1 MVLQTADA
9 VVIGA
14 GINGAAT
21 AYNLVKRGM
30 KDVIL
35 LEKQLIASGGT
46 GRSAAIIRQHYSSD
60 ELVRMVR
67 RSVDVFTNFEDE
79 IGGECGFVNT
89 GWAFLVPDYVS
100 DGFSE
105 NLARGQ
111 RLGVD
116 VREVSTADLND
127 IEPRVDLSDVHRCAY
142 EPGSGYADPRGTT
155 HAYVQR
161 FIQLGGRLTQL
172 TPASGLILSDDG
184 STVEGVKTE
193 AGDIS
198 AGIVVN
204 AAGPWAE
211 RVAAWA
217 GVELPL
223 EVTREEEII
232 YDVELAGGPPRLC
245 FSDMAKAIYY
255 RPDGTSR
262 MLVGRGYP
270 KDYQVVEPDGYN
282 QEVDSDFIEE
292 TTTRLQARWPSFDS
306 ILAIDS
312 YTGLYDVTP
321 DWHPVLG
328 SVDGVE
334 GFQICAGF
342 SGHGFKIGPAI
353 GELMAEEIMD
363 GPGSS
368 IDAGRFNL
376 RRFTE
381 GKLIGAAY
389 GTNRA

>member
-1 MVLQTADA
+1 MGLETADV

-46 GRSAAIIRQHYSSD
+46 GRSAAIVRQHYSSD

-67 RSVDVFTNFEDE
+67 RSVDVFTHFDDE

-100 DGFSE
+100 DGFSA
-105 NLARGQ
+105 NLERGQ

-116 VREVSTADLND
+116 VREVSTAELNE
-127 IEPRVDLSDVHRCAY
+127 IEPRVELSDVHRCAY
-142 EPGSGYADPRGTT
+142 EPDSGYADPRATT

-161 FIQLGGRLTQL
+161 FIELGGRLIQL
-172 TPASGLILSDDG
+172 NAAHGLMMSDG
-184 STVEGVKTE
+184 KVTGVKTE
-193 AGDIS
+193 DGDI
-198 AGIVVN
+198 AAPIVVN
-204 AAGPWAE
+204 AAGPWAG
-211 RVAAWA
+211 RVASWA

-232 YDVELAGGPPRLC
+232 FDVGNAGGPPRLC

-255 RPDGTSR
+255 RPDGSTR
-262 MLVGRGYP
+262 MLAGRGYP
-270 KDYQVVEPDGYN
+270 KDYEKVEPDGYN
-282 QEVDSDFIEE
+282 QEVDNDFIEE
-292 TTTRLQARWPSFDS
+292 TTVRLKLRWPSFDS
-306 ILAIDS
+306 ILAINS

-328 SVDGVE
+328 RVDGID
-334 GFQICAGF
+334 GFYLCAGF

-353 GELMAEEIMD
+353 GELMAEEIID
-363 GPGSS
+363 GSAS
-368 IDAGRFNL
+368 TIDITRFNL
-376 RRFTE
+376 RRFAE
-381 GKLIGAAY
+381 GQLIDAAY

>member
-1 MVLQTADA
+1 MNGQQTADA

-21 AYNLVKRGM
+21 AYNLLKRGM

-46 GRSAAIIRQHYSSD
+46 GRSAAVIRQHYSSD

-67 RSVDVFTNFEDE
+67 RSVDVFTNFADE

-100 DGFSE
+100 DGLSE
-105 NLARGQ
+105 NLERGQ

-116 VREVSTADLND
+116 VRELSAAELND
-127 IEPRVDLSDVHRCAY
+127 IEPRVDLSDVDRIAY
-142 EPGSGYADPRGTT
+142 EPGSGYADPRATT

-161 FIQLGGRLTQL
+161 FVELGGRLTQL
-172 TPASGLILSDDG
+172 TAAQGLIMSD
-184 STVEGVKTE
+184 SKVTGVQTA

-198 AGIVVN
+198 AGAVVN
-204 AAGPWAE
+204 TAGPWAN

-232 YDVELAGGPPRLC
+232 YDVSSAGGAPKLC

-255 RPDGTSR
+255 RPDGATR
-262 MLVGRGYP
+262 MLAGRGYP
-270 KDYQVVEPDGYN
+270 KEYEAVEPDGYN
-282 QEVDSDFIEE
+282 QEVDIEFIDE
-292 TTTRLQARWPSFDS
+292 TTQRVHARWPSFGS
-306 ILAIDS
+306 IIAINS

-328 SVDGVE
+328 RVDGIE
-334 GFQICAGF
+334 GFYLCAGF
-342 SGHGFKIGPAI
+342 SGHGFKIAPAI
-353 GELMAEEIMD
+353 GELMAEEIVD
-363 GPGSS
+363 GKAFTVD
-368 IDAGRFNL
+368 IGRLNL
-376 RRFTE
+376 RRFAAGE
-381 GKLIGAAY
+381 LIGAAY